1 MNKDYIVEKENPYR
15 FGVYQGNY
23 VEELYSK
30 DIGKVPHRE
39 SSFMTTE
46 FKDQYKSLN
55 ISQKKNE

>member
-39 SSFMTTE
+39 SPFMTTE
-46 FKDQYKSLN
+46 FKNQFKSLN
-55 ISQKKNE
+55 IS